1 MNRRLSVAHLTAI
14 HVPPPDLVRAA
25 AEAGFDGVGLRL
37 LRVTDTT
44 PGYPLMDDPATMRE
58 TLSAM
63 RETGARVFDIE
74 FVKLTPQTEVATLR
88 PLLEAGAQLEA
99 RHLITAPYDEDH
111 GRLAGNLAALSE
123 MAAQYGIGVVLEF
136 FPWTPVPDLATA
148 WDVVRRA
155 GQGVGILADAL
166 HFDRSGSGHDL
177 LSAIPPERLPFAHLC
192 DAPVGPPYTL
202 EQLLYAARDERLA
215 PGEGQ
220 IPLERFVAA
229 LPPDTPFGLE
239 IPSLQPLQADDL
251 TARLRRIRS
260 AAQAVLSLA
269 ESG

>member
-1 MNRRLSVAHLTAI
+1 MSRRLSVAHLTAI
-14 HVPPPDLVRAA
+14 HVPPPELLRAA
-25 AEAGFDGVGLRL
+25 AEAGLDGVGLRL

-44 PGYPLMDDPATMRE
+44 PGYPLMDDPAMMRE

-74 FVKLTPQTEVATLR
+74 FVKLTPQTDVATLR
-88 PLLEAGAQLEA
+88 PLLEAGAQLQA
-99 RHLITAPYDEDH
+99 GHLITAPYDEDH
-111 GRLAGNLAALSE
+111 ARLAGNLAALAE

-155 GQGVGILADAL
+155 GEGVGILADAL
-166 HFDRSGSGHDL
+166 HFDRSGSDYGL
-177 LSAIPPERLPFAHLC
+177 LAAIPAARLPFAHLC
-192 DAPVGPPYTL
+192 DAPVNPPYDL
-202 EQLLYAARDERLA
+202 ERLLYAARDERLA

-239 IPSLQPLQADDL
+239 IPSLQPLRGSDL
-251 TARLRRIRS
+251 VARLRHLRS
-260 AAQAVLSLA
+260 AALAVLS
-269 ESG
+269 GDQRG